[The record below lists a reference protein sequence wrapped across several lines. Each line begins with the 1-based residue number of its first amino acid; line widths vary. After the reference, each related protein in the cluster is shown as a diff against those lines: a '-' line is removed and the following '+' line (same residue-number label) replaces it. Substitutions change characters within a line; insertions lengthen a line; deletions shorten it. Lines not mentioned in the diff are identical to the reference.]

1 VQNGFANFN
10 DAGDAITA
18 PIFGHRHGVLPTYFR
33 VRFETAN
40 CPLEQVP

>member
-18 PIFGHRHGVLPTYFR
+18 PYFR
-33 VRFETAN
+33 SLA
-40 CPLEQVP
+40 